1 MTNPLQDPFGDAK
14 ASSGLKA
21 MMPRRPLQTRQQN
34 VIVGEKLVRDSTNL
48 NETSQFF
55 LNFFRSL
62 YLYSGLYIIEI
73 ARAPGVRGTDGSS
86 R

>member
-1 MTNPLQDPFGDAK
+1 MTNPLQDPVGDAK

-55 LNFFRSL
+55 
-62 YLYSGLYIIEI
+62 
-73 ARAPGVRGTDGSS
+73 
-86 R
+86 